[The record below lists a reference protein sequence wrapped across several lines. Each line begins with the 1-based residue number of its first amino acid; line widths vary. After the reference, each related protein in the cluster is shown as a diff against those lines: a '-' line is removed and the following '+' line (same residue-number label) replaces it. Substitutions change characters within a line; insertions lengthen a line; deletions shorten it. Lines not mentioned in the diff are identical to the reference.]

1 MEFYNSAFS
10 ACGDARGYGPEKY
23 RRISS
28 ICTRPRPAGVSGILQ
43 FLILRVRDA
52 RGYTPVNHRRISS
65 IRTRPRLA
73 GVNGILQFLFSACED
88 ARGYI
93 SRDQLMFLRFRSAA
107 ERRNPL
113 LEASPRRTHPT
124 GPILQGKAKGC
135 RVERSAPC
143 CRVRPLGLRLP
154 SKRTSPFFGGYPS
167 SNRTCRFPAYG
178 SPCGT
183 GFISFAPLRLSA
195 PFHIDSNGCS
205 SIWTSGFRRA
215 AT

>member
-1 MEFYNSAFS
+1 MR
-10 ACGDARGYGPEKY
+10 GRTRARPENY
-23 RRISS
+23 RRIYS
-28 ICTRPRPAGVSGILQ
+28 IRTRPRPAGGKRN
-43 FLILRVRDA
+43 F
-52 RGYTPVNHRRISS
+52 S
-65 IRTRPRLA
+65 IPL
-73 GVNGILQFLFSACED
+73 SACED

-93 SRDQLMFLRFRSAA
+93 SRDQLMFHRFRSAA

-113 LEASPRRTHPT
+113 LEASPRRNHPT

-135 RVERSAPC
+135 RVKRSAPC

-167 SNRTCRFPAYG
+167 PNRTCRFPAYG

-183 GFISFAPLRLSA
+183 GFISFAPLRPSA
-195 PFHIDSNGCS
+195 PFHIDSDGCS

>member
-1 MEFYNSAFS
+1 MPKIQLPERKTMKPFSAFAGIGASIFVPS
-10 ACGDARGYGPEKY
+10 ALTSRSEKKGSEPIDIVFLLDHPVLSHVGSYQKLGYC
-23 RRISS
+23 I
-28 ICTRPRPAGVSGILQ
+28 
-43 FLILRVRDA
+43 
-52 RGYTPVNHRRISS
+52 N
-65 IRTRPRLA
+65 
-73 GVNGILQFLFSACED
+73 FS
-88 ARGYI
+88 
-93 SRDQLMFLRFRSAA
+93 
-107 ERRNPL
+107 
-113 LEASPRRTHPT
+113 
-124 GPILQGKAKGC
+124 

-183 GFISFAPLRLSA
+183 GFISFAPLRPSA